1 MMINWG
7 CTSQFTQTVEI
18 TCVLFV
24 ELIFQPLAPG
34 RVYVNLLEVYLQL
47 LLFIRML
54 KYIGKFIVYPDV
66 YPLVN

>member
-1 MMINWG
+1 M
-7 CTSQFTQTVEI
+7 
-18 TCVLFV
+18 

-34 RVYVNLLEVYLQL
+34 RVYVNLLDVYLQL

-66 YPLVN
+66 YPVVN